1 MERAEA
7 AAAEGMGRGL
17 YGVAMGGAGLV
28 GVLQALVVLVM
39 LLIPYSPQ
47 SKQVFVTLR
56 KRYLEGGPHTAPP
69 VSFFLKPFLFLCTMI
84 VIFGLL
90 WSVSHP
96 VALRRVG
103 SALKVLF
110 VVLLLFTLGNLGHFR
125 TSREAALIFG
135 FSLFSLIV
143 MTGIYHQLH
152 RSIHLEHK
160 LSRQRISLQRTTAQ
174 ALTQE
179 RALAQLRLSLQQ
191 HEQTAR
197 NQQQE
202 ASRATKSSE
211 AVVRQA
217 QAQQREYLR
226 LWEEKEQL
234 QRQLDRLILEQ
245 SERKDGRA
253 KKND

>member
-1 MERAEA
+1 MREEEME
-7 AAAEGMGRGL
+7 AAEGMGRGL

-47 SKQVFVTLR
+47 SKQVFMTLR
-56 KRYLEGGPHTAPP
+56 K
-69 VSFFLKPFLFLCTMI
+69 
-84 VIFGLL
+84 
-90 WSVSHP
+90 SHP
-96 VALRRVG
+96 AALRHVG

-110 VVLLLFTLGNLGHFR
+110 VVLLLFTLGSLGHFR

-135 FSLFSLIV
+135 FALFSLIV

-152 RSIHLEHK
+152 RSIRLEHK